1 MAGLVLGGGGLT
13 VLLSTRRKAAGRDAE

>member
-1 MAGLVLGGGGLT
+1 MAGLDLGGGGLT